1 MITRSCLALLCSLLF
16 VLAGCIAPT
25 SPGGTVPPPTATGSA
40 ETPSA
45 TATTASEL
53 TPVTTGTATVSAPTG
68 EVGTCVWSAR
78 YTAQP
83 SGQLRVTGTCILP
96 TPGYSL
102 SLTRAEPQGINP
114 SHLLL
119 NLTATE
125 PSGIVTQVLT
135 PTEVTYE
142 ETTDLHYERVD
153 INSRSELVEGE
164 SIAVEEVSQ

>member
-1 MITRSCLALLCSLLF
+1 MSTRLCFALLGSLLF
-16 VLAGCIAPT
+16 VLAGCIAPV
-25 SPGGTVPPPTATGSA
+25 SPGGTVPPPTATGST

-45 TATTASEL
+45 TATTASEP
-53 TPVTTGTATVSAPTG
+53 TPVATGTATVSAPG
-68 EVGTCVWSAR
+68 EVITCEWSAS

-83 SGQLRVTGTCILP
+83 TGQLRVTGTCTLP

-164 SIAVEEVSQ
+164 SIVVE